1 METDLLHTPA
11 ARLFAREP
19 TPTESREQLLVALE
33 QERARRARVE
43 RVSSDLARMVAEE
56 SRRAEDERERRLEAE
71 KVADGMA
78 VLVAHENARAEA
90 AERRLRQLFR
100 PL

>member
-1 METDLLHTPA
+1 METELLHTHSAP
-11 ARLFAREP
+11 LFAREP
-19 TPTESREQLLVALE
+19 KPTESREQLAHALE
-33 QERARRARVE
+33 LERARRARVE
-43 RVSSDLARMVAEE
+43 RVSSELARLLAHE

-71 KVADGMA
+71 RVADSMA
-78 VLVAHENARAEA
+78 ALVAHENARAEA